1 MASYDAFDISEETVR
16 LRSYLIWKRE
26 GCPHGKALDH
36 WLRAQAELASEQHFT
51 PFLREPMVYVMPR
64 IPVSTPP
71 CKSVSERVHL
81 ERRPIA
87 ANAAKQ

>member
-51 PFLREPMVYVMPR
+51 PSLRKSTTYVMPR

-81 ERRPIA
+81 ERQSIA
-87 ANAAKQ
+87 ANSAKR